1 MPGSVPKEL
10 EEQRLTFV
18 RDDPLYGPERTE
30 AERTSVGLSVGHT
43 DIYNI
48 FKNCVCY
55 LRMVQFIIDDVF
67 ER

>member
-1 MPGSVPKEL
+1 M
-10 EEQRLTFV
+10 LTFV
-18 RDDPLYGPERTE
+18 REDPPYGPERTE

-43 DIYNI
+43 GIYNI

>member
-1 MPGSVPKEL
+1 MRGRVPKEL
-10 EEQRLTFV
+10 EEQMLSFIKE
-18 RDDPLYGPERTE
+18 DPTDGPERTE